1 MGCSIRRTLF
11 ISVLRSPWKLS
22 FFNLMFFGGVL
33 FLHLKVKF
41 FYWAATIH
49 PDGPNWLSFFI
60 TLHSP
65 KDALSLVNRGE

>member
-1 MGCSIRRTLF
+1 
-11 ISVLRSPWKLS
+11 
-22 FFNLMFFGGVL
+22 MFL
-33 FLHLKVKF
+33 YLKVEF